1 MNRIQNAFD
10 QAKKEGRAAFIPYL
24 PAGYP
29 SKEQFVKDALELLEH
44 ADLMEIGLPYS
55 DPLGDGPTIQRA
67 TEKAL
72 RQGFTMLDFF
82 DAIKAVRAQTDK
94 ALLVMTYYNP
104 ILAWGE
110 EAFIRDV
117 KAAGIDGLILPDLP
131 PDEADTLIPL
141 AEKHD
146 IKLTFLIA
154 PTSTPDRV
162 QLVSRSC
169 TGFVYAVSVVGVT
182 GARSGEA
189 LYEVP
194 ELVKLAKQHTHL
206 PVAVGFGVSDRASA
220 AKVAS
225 VADGVVVGSAF
236 INTIEKGGSLSGLA
250 RAIQE
255 GTFKAS

>member
-29 SKEQFVKDALELLEH
+29 SKTQFVKDALELLQH

-82 DAIKAVRAQTDK
+82 ESIREVRKHTEK

-146 IKLTFLIA
+146 VKLTFLIA
-154 PTSTPDRV
+154 PTSTAERV
-162 QLVSRSC
+162 QVVARAC

-194 ELVKLAKQHTHL
+194 DLVKLARKHTSI

-236 INTIEKGGSLSGLA
+236 INTIEKGGDLSSLA
-250 RAIQE
+250 RNIVD
-255 GTFKAS
+255 GTYKAS

>member
-1 MNRIQNAFD
+1 MSRIQQAFD
-10 QAKKEGRAAFIPYL
+10 NARKSGRAAFIPYL

-29 SKEQFVKDALELLEH
+29 SKAQFVKDALALLEQ

-67 TEKAL
+67 TEKVL

-82 DAIKAVRAQTDK
+82 DAIREVRKQTDK

-117 KAAGIDGLILPDLP
+117 KEAGIDGLILPDLP

-141 AEKHD
+141 AEKYD
-146 IKLTFLIA
+146 VKLTFLIA
-154 PTSTPDRV
+154 PTSTPNRV
-162 QLVSRSC
+162 ELVARSC

-194 ELVKLAKQHTHL
+194 DLVKLAKQHTGL

-220 AKVAS
+220 AKIAS

-236 INTIEKGGSLSGLA
+236 INTIEKGGDLTGLA
-250 RAIQE
+250 RNIFD
-255 GTFKAS
+255 GTYKAS